1 MGAAGHA
8 VRSGMTAQQPE
19 APPISKYGTGFPSP
33 PTFDDKL
40 EEREYLKGKLA
51 AAFRIFGARGFDE
64 GIAGHITIR
73 DPLEPD
79 TMWINPFGNSFS
91 TMRRSDLVRVDY
103 EGNVLEGGKNRLI
116 NRAGIMIH
124 RGLYQARPDV
134 KCAAHSHSI
143 YTRAFSTLGI
153 PLPITSQDACAFYD
167 DLATSAFEGIVLEGD
182 EGVHI
187 AQALGRKKA
196 IILQN
201 HSLLTAA
208 GTVEATVF
216 WYVSLE
222 KLCHVHL
229 TALAAV
235 GGDLGK
241 IVQVKE
247 EDAAETYKS
256 LGLPLS
262 GWFSAKPMF
271 DEVAQ
276 QTQES
281 YLA

>member
-1 MGAAGHA
+1 MALHQHVFAQPLTGTAGHA
-8 VRSGMTAQQPE
+8 VRSGITTQQPE
-19 APPISKYGTGFPSP
+19 APLITKYGTGFPSP
-33 PTFDDKL
+33 PTFDDKM
-40 EEREYLKGKLA
+40 EEREYLKGRLA

-73 DPLEPD
+73 DPVEPD

-91 TMRRSDLVRVDY
+91 TLRRSDLVRVDY
-103 EGNVLEGGKNRLI
+103 EGNVIEGGRNRLI

-124 RGLYQARPDV
+124 RG
-134 KCAAHSHSI
+134 S
-143 YTRAFSTLGI
+143 
-153 PLPITSQDACAFYD
+153 
-167 DLATSAFEGIVLEGD
+167 TSAFEGIVLEGD
-182 EGVHI
+182 EGTHI
-187 AQALGRKKA
+187 AQALGQKKA

-201 HSLLTAA
+201 HGLLTASD
-208 GTVEATVF
+208 TVEATVF

-235 GGDLGK
+235 GGDLNN
-241 IVQVKE
+241 IAQVKD

-256 LGLPLS
+256 VGLPLS

-271 DEVAQ
+271 DEIAQ